1 MFWLDFG
8 QERVFGDLGQFL
20 RNDDSQ
26 LREFAWLENVA
37 HLLSAE
43 MRDLLLYVLQETIC
57 GFLNFFL
64 LDDFAAVN

>member
-1 MFWLDFG
+1 
-8 QERVFGDLGQFL
+8 LGQFL